1 MSMRLIVPSIDH
13 RPASRL
19 VGEPSAPHPQH
30 QPSTHR
36 EPPAS
41 TPTIVEGGAAVRSAS
56 PPHRRRAAALIRQL
70 GGRTEAELRRELD
83 RFFAARPDLSD
94 ADRTPI
100 ARAMARFRNQLLHLP
115 RSSLLAAAAA
125 DGPAVAPTLLDAVRR
140 LFGLADA
147 PHGRHTGPRTPED
160 RSRDHR
166 PARLLPD
173 RSYPDETART
183 DKMLLTTHTSAR
195 RRGIVLVLILGVL
208 ALMAVIGVAFATFSG
223 QS

>member
-30 QPSTHR
+30 EPSTHR

-115 RSSLLAAAAA
+115 RSSLLAAAA
-125 DGPAVAPTLLDAVRR
+125 DDDPAVAPTLLDAVRR

-160 RSRDHR
+160 RST
-166 PARLLPD
+166 
-173 RSYPDETART
+173 RSS
-183 DKMLLTTHTSAR
+183 TSS
-195 RRGIVLVLILGVL
+195 
-208 ALMAVIGVAFATFSG
+208 VAP
-223 QS
+223 

>member
-1 MSMRLIVPSIDH
+1 MRPIVPSIDH

-30 QPSTHR
+30 EPSTHR

-41 TPTIVEGGAAVRSAS
+41 TPTIIGGGAAVRSAS

-115 RSSLLAAAAA
+115 RSSLLAAAA
-125 DGPAVAPTLLDAVRR
+125 DDDPAVAPTLLDAVRR
-140 LFGLADA
+140 LFGLAEAHHSDRA
-147 PHGRHTGPRTPED
+147 EMRTPA
-160 RSRDHR
+160 SRPTR
-166 PARLLPD
+166 A
-173 RSYPDETART
+173 S
-183 DKMLLTTHTSAR
+183 TSS
-195 RRGIVLVLILGVL
+195 
-208 ALMAVIGVAFATFSG
+208 AT
-223 QS
+223 